1 MVENL
6 TEVFPLIVLVVL
18 VALWGVVL
26 VLLHV
31 TRRDVQR
38 TLKLSERRMEYLR
51 DEQQR
56 LALLH
61 EQHESL
67 MEALEAQAPM
77 PRERSATRQQP
88 EEPEEIAARLRAPS
102 QEKEANGKRDGMI
115 ENLQTLQSVLEGPGP
130 NPPHRGR
137 MIDPTDPEMA
147 ERYGLTR
154 SQ

>member
-18 VALWGVVL
+18 VALLGVVL

-31 TRRDVQR
+31 TRCDVRR
-38 TLKLSERRMEYLR
+38 TLALSERRMKYIG

-67 MEALEAQAPM
+67 MEALEAQAHM

-88 EEPEEIAARLRAPS
+88 EEPEEIAARLRAPP

-115 ENLQTLQSVLEGPGP
+115 EAEVIEE
-130 NPPHRGR
+130 R
-137 MIDPTDPEMA
+137 PEP
-147 ERYGLTR
+147 
-154 SQ
+154 